1 MCRSIRVLHN
11 FDPPTT
17 PEEMAAAALQY
28 VRKVSGLHHAS
39 HHDEAAFDAAV
50 RTVTAA
56 TEKLLAA
63 LHKGAHVRTREGE
76 REKARARWKQREARM
91 AAPATSAPAPAAKT
105 AARPSR
111 RR

>member
-17 PEEMAAAALQY
+17 REEMLAASLQY
-28 VRKVSGLHHAS
+28 VRKVSGLHHPS
-39 HHDEAAFDAAV
+39 HADEAAFEAAV
-50 RTVTAA
+50 RTVSAA

-63 LHKGAHVRTREGE
+63 LNASSKVRTREGE
-76 REKARARWKQREARM
+76 REKARARWKQREERM
-91 AAPATSAPAPAAKT
+91 TGAAAAAATPS
-105 AARPSR
+105 ARPGR